1 MDTAE
6 ELHGLRVEVAR
17 LSEQVRALRT
27 SVADRL
33 APVERRLGRL
43 EARIE
48 QVEKSV
54 EARYVTAKEFEPIKR
69 LSYGLVGMVCLAVL
83 GALVKFA
90 LAGGAS

>member
-17 LSEQVRALRT
+17 LSEQVRGLRT

-54 EARYVTAKEFEPIKR
+54 EARYVTSKEFEPVKR
-69 LSYGLVGMVCLAVL
+69 LSYGLVAALCMGVL
-83 GALVKFA
+83 GALLKFVV
-90 LAGGAS
+90 AGGAT